1 MFVNILTTNDNYSPL
16 NGDKLR
22 QPIQMHLSQQHKKIS
37 QFISAFLK
45 SRLNFEHFQ
54 KKEDFI
60 ADVYRKLKTPKN
72 VVKNISKKSS
82 FRRPFDKQL
91 AKGTKHC

>member
-54 KKEDFI
+54 KKEHLI
-60 ADVYRKLKTPKN
+60 ADVYRK
-72 VVKNISKKSS
+72 
-82 FRRPFDKQL
+82 F
-91 AKGTKHC
+91 